1 MRSVIVLSGISGSG
15 KSTYAGEKEGV
26 AVVSADRFF
35 MSEGGVYCF
44 DPRKLSEAHAACMA
58 MFITACQAGWPE
70 ILVDN
75 TNTTA
80 LEIAPYMLVA
90 AALGYSS
97 EVRTMRCANDAEVS
111 ACAAR
116 NRHNVPMH
124 AVALQH
130 ERLCSRVL
138 PPWWKNTDIPIEL

>member
-15 KSTYAGEKEGV
+15 KSTYAGEGEGI

-35 MSEGGVYCF
+35 MSDGVYSF
-44 DPRKLSEAHAACMA
+44 DPKKLSEAHAACMA
-58 MFITACQAGWPE
+58 EFIKACAALTPTVV
-70 ILVDN
+70 VDN
-75 TNTTA
+75 TATTA

-90 AALGYSS
+90 SSFGYSP
-97 EVRTMRCANDAEVS
+97 EVRTFRCANATEVS

-124 AVALQH
+124 V
-130 ERLCSRVL
+130 
-138 PPWWKNTDIPIEL
+138 